1 MSYGYRARFGAN
13 DKNLAMNLK
22 PRPHHHIYI
31 EILRR
36 MSPEQRLKKA
46 IELSELSKDLF
57 RQGLRQR
64 FPDLSE
70 EEFHKLFLK
79 RLELCHNRNY

>member
-1 MSYGYRARFGAN
+1 MSCGYRARFGVN
-13 DKNLAMNLK
+13 DKNLAMNPK
-22 PRPHHHIYI
+22 PRPYHHIYI

-36 MSPEQRLKKA
+36 MSPEQRLNKA